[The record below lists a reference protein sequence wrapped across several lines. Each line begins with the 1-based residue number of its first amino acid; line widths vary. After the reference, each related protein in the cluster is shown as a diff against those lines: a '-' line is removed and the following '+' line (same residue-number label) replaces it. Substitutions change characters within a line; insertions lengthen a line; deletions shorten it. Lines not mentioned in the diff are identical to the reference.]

1 MLTSFY
7 EVIRLLGGQ
16 FLLTYHIF
24 VHSKNDFILRDFF
37 TAATYQNT
45 IKWPQPL
52 LIDKCFLIEI
62 SWIFNAY
69 SKNI

>member
-24 VHSKNDFILRDFF
+24 VHSKNDFILLKYYKMT
-37 TAATYQNT
+37 TA
-45 IKWPQPL
+45 
-52 LIDKCFLIEI
+52 
-62 SWIFNAY
+62 S
-69 SKNI
+69 SH

>member
-37 TAATYQNT
+37 YSSYLLKYYKMTTA
-45 IKWPQPL
+45 
-52 LIDKCFLIEI
+52 
-62 SWIFNAY
+62 S
-69 SKNI
+69 SH

>member
-37 TAATYQNT
+37 TAA
-45 IKWPQPL
+45 IKIL
-52 LIDKCFLIEI
+52 
-62 SWIFNAY
+62 
-69 SKNI
+69 